1 MSVIIR
7 MKRVGVKK
15 KPYYRIV
22 VVDAR
27 KRETGK
33 VLEILGQYDPRKAV
47 NSEKITVD
55 KERVIHW
62 LSCGAVPSGTVSSFL
77 SKIEGISIKKK
88 WIKKKLPKKSK
99 KPKSDK

>member
-15 KPYYRIV
+15 KPHYRIV
-22 VVDAR
+22 AVDAR
-27 KRETGK
+27 KRDTGK
-33 VLEILGQYDPRKAV
+33 VLEVLGQYDPRKV
-47 NSEKITVD
+47 LNSEKVKVN
-55 KERVIHW
+55 KERVIYW
-62 LSCGAVPSGTVSSFL
+62 LSCGAVPSGTVSCFL

-99 KPKSDK
+99 KAGKDK